1 MPRIYLNGSFLEL
14 EEARLPLGDRGFF
27 FADGIYEVTRVVRG
41 QLFEEEAHWNRL
53 AQGSRDISLA
63 IGGYLDRD
71 RLREISRRLIEE
83 NDLGRAEA
91 TIYLQVTRGA
101 APRTHWFP
109 PAGTPPT
116 VFASAAPFQ
125 IPRELRSRGA
135 SAITQPDIRWLRCDI
150 KSVNL
155 LPNVLAKQRA
165 HEAGAFEAVLI
176 RDGAVT
182 EGASSNMF
190 GVIDGRLRTHPL
202 SNLILPG
209 VTRKVILE
217 LALELGIDVD
227 ERPVYAVDLPLL
239 EELFATGTT
248 TDVQPIV
255 SLDGRPVGAGHP
267 GPIATALREALERR
281 MGVA

>member
-1 MPRIYLNGSFLEL
+1 MPRIYLNGSFLER
-14 EEARLPLGDRGFF
+14 EEARLPIGDRGFF
-27 FADGIYEVTRVVRG
+27 FADGIYEVTRVIRG
-41 QLFEEEAHWNRL
+41 RLFEEDAHWSRL
-53 AQGSRDISLA
+53 AQGARDISLA
-63 IGGYLDRD
+63 IEGHLDRD

-83 NDLGRAEA
+83 NDLGRSEA
-91 TIYLQVTRGA
+91 TVYLQITRGA

-116 VFASAAPFQ
+116 VFASAAPFE

-135 SAITQPDIRWLRCDI
+135 PAITHPDIRWARCDI

-165 HEAGAFEAVLI
+165 HEVGAFEAVLI

-182 EGASSNMF
+182 EGASANIF
-190 GVIDGRLRTHPL
+190 GVIDGRVRTYPL

-209 VTRKVILE
+209 VTRRVILE
-217 LALELGIDVD
+217 LARELGIGVE
-227 ERPVYAVDLPLL
+227 ERPIYAEELPLL
-239 EELFATGTT
+239 QELFATGTT
-248 TDVQPIV
+248 TDVQPLV
-255 SLDGRPVGAGHP
+255 SLDGRPVGDGHP
-267 GPIATALREALERR
+267 GPIATALREALEKR